1 MWYPVRRELT
11 VSTVKLNKDLKLG
24 DTGSVTTGATV
35 INNDGV
41 TITPTTGNP
50 VKLTG
55 TGLDNGGNTITNVG
69 AGTANTD
76 AVITACT

>member
-1 MWYPVRRELT
+1 MWYPVRRGANGLL
-11 VSTVKLNKDLKLG
+11 TVKLNKDLKLG

-55 TGLDNGGNTITNVG
+55 TGLDNGGNTITNVEQ
-69 AGTANTD
+69 AQLTRMLS
-76 AVITACT
+76 ITAS